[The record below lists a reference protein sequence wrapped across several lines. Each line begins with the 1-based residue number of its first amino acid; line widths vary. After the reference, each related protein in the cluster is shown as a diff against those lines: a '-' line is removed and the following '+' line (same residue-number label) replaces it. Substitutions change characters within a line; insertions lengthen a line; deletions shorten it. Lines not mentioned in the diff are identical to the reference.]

1 MSLVSELNNIAD
13 ELVECHTNLKNN
25 LIAKGVECSDT
36 DKMSSLID
44 KVDKLDY
51 IEGLKNYPSWYINK
65 TISNITN
72 SSSNS
77 HISCENMPTVRYC
90 LTASSVMDKIYY
102 IGGFTGSGSGYLST
116 NECYDP
122 STNIWDTKKNA
133 NTPKHLHT
141 SSVVGNKIYC
151 ISGYGSAGTLTTNEC
166 YDPSTNTWTTKK
178 NITTGRFRLNS
189 STVGNK
195 IYCLGG
201 NSNLTTNECYD
212 PSTNTWTTKAGM
224 TTGRHDFAC
233 SSIDNKIYCI
243 GGGSSGS
250 VNEYYDPSTNTWT
263 TKASLPAPARS
274 QLAGVNANGGIYCFG
289 GVNGSNYYTHVHYYN
304 PTSNTWTAKKSLGVG
319 RYGLAVSAIDN
330 KIYYTSGYG
339 TNNLGN
345 NHACYLV

>member
-1 MSLVSELNNIAD
+1 MATLKSLVDETTDIKD
-13 ELVECHTNLKNN
+13 ELKACHSNLKNT
-25 LIAKGVECSDT
+25 LIGKGVECSDT
-36 DKMSSLID
+36 DKMSNLID
-44 KVDKLDY
+44 KTNKLEY

-77 HISCENMPTVRYC
+77 HISCENMPTARYC

-122 STNIWDTKKNA
+122 STNTWTTKKNA

-141 SSVVGNKIYC
+141 ASIVGNKIYC
-151 ISGYGSAGTLTTNEC
+151 ISGYGSAGTLTANEC
-166 YDPSTNTWTTKK
+166 
-178 NITTGRFRLNS
+178 
-189 STVGNK
+189 
-195 IYCLGG
+195 
-201 NSNLTTNECYD
+201 
-212 PSTNTWTTKAGM
+212 
-224 TTGRHDFAC
+224 
-233 SSIDNKIYCI
+233 
-243 GGGSSGS
+243 
-250 VNEYYDPSTNTWT
+250 YDPSTNTWT

>member
-1 MSLVSELNNIAD
+1 MATLKSLVDETTDIKD
-13 ELVECHTNLKNN
+13 ELKACHSNLKNT
-25 LIAKGVECSDT
+25 LIGKGVECSDT
-36 DKMSSLID
+36 DKMSNLID
-44 KVDKLDY
+44 KTNKLEY

-77 HISCENMPTVRYC
+77 HISCENMPTARYC

-122 STNIWDTKKNA
+122 STNTWTTKKNA

-141 SSVVGNKIYC
+141 ASIVGNKIYC
-151 ISGYGSAGTLTTNEC
+151 ISGYGSAGT
-166 YDPSTNTWTTKK
+166 
-178 NITTGRFRLNS
+178 
-189 STVGNK
+189 
-195 IYCLGG
+195 
-201 NSNLTTNECYD
+201 LTTNECYD